1 MLLTIMRALWS
12 IVVVCLV
19 AASGVQPVRA
29 AGFDREDHTQLGD
42 RHPMLPAV
50 LPAVA
55 ATRSTVARVAPRT
68 TAPRLP
74 AVVLAAAPLAPAL
87 TARAI
92 AGFDGN
98 RIDRGRPL
106 VTIRSARGPPA
117 R

>member
-1 MLLTIMRALWS
+1 MRALWS

-19 AASGVQPVRA
+19 AASGVQPVRG
-29 AGFDREDHTQLGD
+29 AGSDRHDDLTQLGD
-42 RHPMLPAV
+42 RHLV

-74 AVVLAAAPLAPAL
+74 AVVLAAAPLAPAA
-87 TARAI
+87 TARAM